1 MRQQVRLLSS
11 NDPVL
16 PVIGARNCYNSFKY
30 MDNLGEKD
38 LDLLDRLSNRYRHES
53 VIEHLVVSYE
63 VITSREVLQEIA
75 RHRIASYSVKSTR
88 YTLKE
93 LKNAKKIDP
102 DDYCIIYSKRTNKQL
117 IKQLLEEIQKQL
129 QNGATNDEVKEMLP
143 ECFATTII
151 MTVNARS
158 LKNFLN
164 LRLSESAY
172 YKIREIAELMLSE
185 FQRVFGK
192 EYTKA
197 ILGRL
202 TDE

>member
-1 MRQQVRLLSS
+1 MRQKVRMLTANS
-11 NDPVL
+11 PFI
-16 PVIGARNCYNSFKY
+16 PVIGARTCYNSFKH
-30 MDNLGEKD
+30 MDALGEKD

-63 VITSREVLQEIA
+63 IITSREVLQEIA

-93 LKNAKKIDP
+93 LKNAKEIDP

-172 YKIREIAELMLSE
+172 YKIREIAELMLLE

-192 EYTKA
+192 DYTQA
-197 ILGRL
+197 ILGK
-202 TDE
+202 TI